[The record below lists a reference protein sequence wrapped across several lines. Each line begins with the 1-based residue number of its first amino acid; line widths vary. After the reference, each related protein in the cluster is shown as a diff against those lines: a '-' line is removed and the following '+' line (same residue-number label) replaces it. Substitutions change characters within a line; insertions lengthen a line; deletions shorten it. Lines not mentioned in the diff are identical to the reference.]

1 MNSWKSAVM
10 IILAVAL
17 MAAAPGSSLVAQEEE
32 QPTLPETFSAFAIV
46 MGNIATGANTSIMI
60 RITRWTSP
68 EERQHLLDTIVEKGD
83 DPDALRDELQKQEE
97 TGFIR
102 TTNMRSRFPSERLR
116 YAWQWRDGEN
126 RRLILALDRPVGF
139 LELRRSGRTLD
150 YGVTI
155 IILDID
161 GKGEGTGLIST
172 GTKVTYDK
180 EAQRMELEYYS
191 SEPVRLTNVRK
202 TD

>member
-1 MNSWKSAVM
+1 MYPWKSAVM
-10 IILAVAL
+10 ILLVVGL
-17 MAAAPGSSLVAQEEE
+17 VAAAPGSSLVAQEEE

-46 MGNIATGANTSIMI
+46 MGNIATGANTSIQI
-60 RITRWTSP
+60 RISRWSTP
-68 EERQHLLDTIVEKGD
+68 EEREHLLNTIVEKGE
-83 DPDALRDELQKQEE
+83 DPDALRDELQKQDE

-126 RRLILALDRPVGF
+126 RRLILALDRPIGF

-155 IILDID
+155 IILDLD
-161 GKGEGTGLIST
+161 GNGEGTGLIST

-180 EAQRMELEYYS
+180 EAQRMVMENYG
-191 SEPVRLTNVRK
+191 SEPVRLTTVRK
-202 TD
+202 TG